1 MSASERHPLDDVAKG
16 LASGPLSR
24 RRVLKWFGTALAGSA
39 LALIPGVA
47 SAAPPPHAN
56 AGGRSAQAPPAHARD
71 KEGFEPGTGGRF
83 GSTETCSGGCQN
95 DSDCAPGCSCVFD
108 PEEGFFFCGTT

>member
-1 MSASERHPLDDVAKG
+1 MSALEHHPLDDVAKG

-24 RRVLKWFGTALAGSA
+24 RRVLKLFGTTLAGSA

-47 SAAPPPHAN
+47 SAAPPSHAN
-56 AGGRSAQAPPAHARD
+56 AGGRSGLAPPTHARD

-83 GSTETCSGGCQN
+83 GSGTTCSGGCSS
-95 DSDCAPGCSCVFD
+95 DGDCAPGCKCLFD
-108 PEEGFFFCGTT
+108 PGPGVFYCGT